1 MTVGPLSVGF
11 ELHSKALVFGGDTMT
26 STDIAVA
33 SGFCDIGDK
42 EKVKHIS
49 EEVRIGALVE
59 IKRKIEAAMDRV
71 KVKIYVFII
80 WLAPQ
85 VGKMNQITRCDWLP
99 ERARWSHLAHSGL
112 PAVSRRRNF
121 LESHIINPLMTKFV
135 KMAGYWPCSFFV
147 RLYGPRVRVEVYK
160 RAKKNLANFQPS

>member
-1 MTVGPLSVGF
+1 MSFRQDGITVGPLSVGF

-99 ERARWSHLAHSGL
+99 QRARWSHLAHSGL
-112 PAVSRRRNF
+112 N
-121 LESHIINPLMTKFV
+121 
-135 KMAGYWPCSFFV
+135 
-147 RLYGPRVRVEVYK
+147 RLYPAGEISSK
-160 RAKKNLANFQPS
+160 AIQ